1 MAETDPAGEPGRLVF
16 RPDPRKV
23 RRLKLV
29 RRLMGLAALLIVT
42 GAVLFVLAYR
52 PRIDFGPE
60 DMPPPRSGAEP
71 VPSPA
76 GSPET
81 GLPPTALPAPPEP
94 PRTPAGEARRLA
106 GRVGDRAGR
115 IIQYWA
121 RLGEALPADL
131 VSPAGAAAVR
141 EELGKARAL
150 LDSASATLGQLRAD
164 ADSLEA
170 VGRQLETGR
179 RYDLSVLQAALNDAL
194 GDFRAQQREFAGMLD
209 NAILAVDAVLSGD
222 GNGAV
227 LKSEVAS
234 GYRAR
239 TVSRSR
245 VIARRREALTTAVR
259 RLGGWSQ

>member
-1 MAETDPAGEPGRLVF
+1 M
-16 RPDPRKV
+16 
-23 RRLKLV
+23 
-29 RRLMGLAALLIVT
+29 
-42 GAVLFVLAYR
+42 
-52 PRIDFGPE
+52 
-60 DMPPPRSGAEP
+60 
-71 VPSPA
+71 
-76 GSPET
+76 
-81 GLPPTALPAPPEP
+81 
-94 PRTPAGEARRLA
+94 
-106 GRVGDRAGR
+106 
-115 IIQYWA
+115 
-121 RLGEALPADL
+121 
-131 VSPAGAAAVR
+131 R